1 MLLGSAF
8 AQDDQD
14 IIQLILSMNTF
25 RITASAWAAR
35 MWTTGEGEV
44 EQPARPRI
52 IIPHQPATSWRK
64 VRLGSREL
72 LGRGST
78 WGRDGSSQAQAFAQN
93 CCRRPRLWTAMTKVS
108 RERNLKNSSM
118 LIFNFLCVHLLDWN
132 FPAGLGGARQPFSF
146 VSQEVVE
153 ATCQCLLA
161 QAEEGEKKGKDIE
174 QIERIVLEEFGRC
187 LVQIIDFAG
196 KAKKS

>member
-1 MLLGSAF
+1 MLHPLLM
-8 AQDDQD
+8 
-14 IIQLILSMNTF
+14 ITF

-35 MWTTGEGEV
+35 TWTTGEGGLA
-44 EQPARPRI
+44 QAARRQIIQLLPA
-52 IIPHQPATSWRK
+52 ASSWRK
-64 VRLGSREL
+64 ARQGSKEL

-78 WGRDGSSQAQAFAQN
+78 WVRGGSSQAQASAQN
-93 CCRRPRLWTAMTKVS
+93 CCRRPRLWTGMTKV
-108 RERNLKNSSM
+108 RIIFLSS
-118 LIFNFLCVHLLDWN
+118 LSNEIF
-132 FPAGLGGARQPFSF
+132 PTGLGGARQPFSF

-161 QAEEGEKKGKDIE
+161 QAEEGEKKGKSIE